1 MPKIVVSSSAAGAGA
16 GLAPAI
22 THRAGGGQRP
32 ADAPGASSAAA
43 AAAVQPAHEDRPG
56 STSSM
61 VKQKSKSAS
70 KKAGA
75 DQRHLPGA
83 AWRTRARAAA
93 ARAATRAA
101 LAWRRQAASTLLL
114 LLLLLGPVLA
124 RLSPC
129 GARRRSGA
137 SGAGGALAP
146 ASEPS
151 SPGVRIPPRGGAATP
166 RPGVPGVHTPSPGLA
181 ARTSHTCPGIV
192 ERAAVGPAHTRPR
205 PLDERDAVE
214 PQSPADGPPT
224 RWGGSQSAGSPW
236 QDRRAAFGQARVAE
250 LPGSRLPERLAC
262 ERLALVSPDYDL
274 RRETQGRRRA
284 RVTRGT

>member
-181 ARTSHTCPGIV
+181 ARTPHTAHLPGHRRTSRC
-192 ERAAVGPAHTRPR
+192 RASAHPPPPPRRTRRCRTTEPR
-205 PLDERDAVE
+205 RR
-214 PQSPADGPPT
+214 PADALGRQPEC
-224 RWGGSQSAGSPW
+224 RIAVAGSPCGF
-236 QDRRAAFGQARVAE
+236 RASPGCRAPRVPSARAIS
-250 LPGSRLPERLAC
+250 L
-262 ERLALVSPDYDL
+262 
-274 RRETQGRRRA
+274 
-284 RVTRGT
+284 

>member
-146 ASEPS
+146 ASEPTS
-151 SPGVRIPPRGGAATP
+151 SGVRIPPRGGAATP

-181 ARTSHTCPGIV
+181 ARTPHTTLA
-192 ERAAVGPAHTRPR
+192 RASSNEPLSGQRTPA
-205 PLDERDAVE
+205 
-214 PQSPADGPPT
+214 PAPSTNETLSNHRAPPT
-224 RWGGSQSAGSPW
+224 ARRRAGAAARV
-236 QDRRAAFGQARVAE
+236 QDRRGRIAVRLSGK
-250 LPGSRLPERLAC
+250 PGLQS
-262 ERLALVSPDYDL
+262 S
-274 RRETQGRRRA
+274 QGP
-284 RVTRGT
+284 VCPSD